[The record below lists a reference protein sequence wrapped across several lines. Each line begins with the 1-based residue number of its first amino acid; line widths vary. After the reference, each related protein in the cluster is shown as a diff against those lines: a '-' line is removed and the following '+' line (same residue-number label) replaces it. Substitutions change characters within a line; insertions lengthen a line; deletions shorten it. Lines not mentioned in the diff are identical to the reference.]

1 MNGFENYYVNIS
13 TESRQW
19 KTQMKYEAML
29 IVNDTYVYKIN
40 LLLNVHFVERSFHK
54 LLLRFLPV
62 GFLTFSTFLGSIL
75 GSSSSGRFLRT

>member
-40 LLLNVHFVERSFHK
+40 LLLNVHFVKRSFHK

-62 GFLTFSTFLGSIL
+62 GFLTFSTFLGSTL